1 VAGFLLS
8 HACTWRAN
16 GPQGV
21 QQRTEIG
28 ECIDGHQRCTE
39 RESGTCD
46 RICHPNRNRAH
57 RSVGQLTMEV
67 LTSWKRNPAL
77 ALKGN
82 SVESEPTVMHRYAL
96 GNIGIM

>member
-1 VAGFLLS
+1 
-8 HACTWRAN
+8 
-16 GPQGV
+16 
-21 QQRTEIG
+21 
-28 ECIDGHQRCTE
+28 
-39 RESGTCD
+39 
-46 RICHPNRNRAH
+46 
-57 RSVGQLTMEV
+57 MEV